1 MMDYIDRQELVEIIA
16 ERNRNTCN
24 GTMSCLQMR
33 RMVERVPAADVVP
46 VLHGQWVD
54 AHGDRRVAECS
65 ACKELFEVVFDG
77 PSSDELFAWF
87 ARFYR
92 YCPNCGARMVG
103 GAGDG

>member
-1 MMDYIDRQELVEIIA
+1 MDYIDRQELTASICED
-16 ERNRNTCN
+16 
-24 GTMSCLQMR
+24 R
-33 RMVERVPAADVVP
+33 RPLSFAMLFEHLRGAPAADVVP

-65 ACKELFEVVFDG
+65 VCKELFEVVFDG

-92 YCPNCGARMVG
+92 YCPNCGARMDMNG
-103 GAGDG
+103 GTKDV